1 MIKLDL
7 KGVATAQSNLKK
19 IQQKLNNVPDEAY
32 KVFVK
37 NTPVRTGNARRKTK
51 LENKQKIV
59 AEYPYAKRLD
69 EGYSKQ
75 SPKGMI
81 EPTMNFIRKR
91 IKQILAG
98 R

>member
-7 KGVATAQSNLKK
+7 KGVATVQGNLKK
-19 IQQKLNNVPDEAY
+19 IQQKLNNLPDEAY
-32 KVFVK
+32 DVFVK
-37 NTPVRTGNARRKTK
+37 NTPIRTGNARSKTK
-51 LENKQKIV
+51 LQNKKKIV
-59 AEYPYAKRLD
+59 ANYPYAQRLD
-69 EGYSKQ
+69 QGYSKQ
-75 SPKGMI
+75 SPKGMV

>member
-1 MIKLDL
+1 MLKLNL
-7 KGVATAQSNLKK
+7 KGVATAQSNLKT
-19 IQQKLNNVPDEAY
+19 IQRKLNNVPDEAY
-32 KVFVK
+32 DVFVK
-37 NTPVRTGNARRKTK
+37 NTPIRSGNARRRTK
-51 LENKQKIV
+51 LKNKETIV
-59 AEYPYAKRLD
+59 AEYPYAQRLD